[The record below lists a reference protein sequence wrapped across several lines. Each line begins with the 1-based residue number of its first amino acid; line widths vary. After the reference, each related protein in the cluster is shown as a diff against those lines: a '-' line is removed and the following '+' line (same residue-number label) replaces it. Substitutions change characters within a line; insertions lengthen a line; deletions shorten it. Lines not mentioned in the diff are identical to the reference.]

1 MKFLKQLTVAW
12 AVPVAALVLALGGC
26 GGGGGASGSAP
37 FGSGTGTGTG
47 AGTGGTTTVVAP
59 SAADLVLVL
68 SANSV
73 ANTGSET
80 VVATATAI
88 DGNRNTIAGVPVVV
102 SVNSN
107 AVATP
112 KTAVTDTAGRLD
124 ATIGIGADRSAR
136 VVTVTATAG
145 SISKTALLTVQ
156 DAGGAIGGTSPSD
169 LLLNLTSATIANNGG
184 QTVTANV
191 TALDAKRNVLPGV
204 VVAISV
210 NQGATVAPAG
220 TATNATGVLSS
231 AIGIGG
237 NSTNRI
243 ITVTAVAGALI
254 RTAQLQVVDV
264 PSTAAPVAADLSLS
278 LSASSLSNNGSSTI
292 VATAVAVDSK
302 RNALSGIPVTY
313 SVDSSAV
320 AIVSAPATNVNG
332 AVTANIG
339 IGADRSN
346 RVVTVTAS
354 SGTLTR
360 SASFAVTGA
369 ALTASFAPLVDA
381 GTVNN
386 QIEFR
391 LVDANSTPM
400 AGQTVTISAPGLTS
414 ASGNTDL
421 NGKYTYTYNAPGVAT
436 NLLFTASAAGDSRS
450 VLVSVQTGGAV
461 PSAVEL
467 PRSASLTPTPS
478 VVTVNPSGSS
488 SNQVELRALFL
499 GSNNQPVK
507 NVRARF
513 DLAGNANNSDGV
525 VSWLGGAYAYSDS
538 TGVARATFTPGQRS
552 SPTNGVTVRVC
563 FDTVDFPIN
572 TCDASKQA
580 SATLTVTSEAL
591 SVNIRTNELIKEG
604 TAKLTYIKEYVV
616 MVVDAA
622 GQAKADVQITPSV
635 DLTAYYK
642 GIYLWDGTRW
652 NRSPQLAA
660 DQFYEWDTA
669 ANGSLGAWRLV
680 VPTPAGE
687 PRCPNEDR
695 NRNGVLEMPTS
706 VAGNISLR
714 QEDLNGSGEIDPR
727 KADVAIKMVGSS
739 RTDANGLAVVQI
751 EYGKNLAGWEDYII
765 TVTASGIS
773 GTESRARYVGRLP
786 VEAVAL
792 TKEDTPPAFAISPYG
807 RGFVGNVIP
816 NPISGRCDNTD

>member
-1 MKFLKQLTVAW
+1 MRFMKQLMGTW
-12 AVPVAALVLALGGC
+12 ALPAAALVLALAGC
-26 GGGGGASGSAP
+26 GGGGGGSGSAP
-37 FGSGTGTGTG
+37 FGSGSGAGTGTGTG
-47 AGTGGTTTVVAP
+47 GGTTVVAP
-59 SAADLVLVL
+59 SATDLVLVL

-73 ANTGSET
+73 SNTGSET

-136 VVTVTATAG
+136 TVTVTATSG

-156 DAGGAIGGTSPSD
+156 DAGGAIGGTPPSD
-169 LLLNLTSATIANNGG
+169 LLLNLTAATIANNGT

-204 VVAISV
+204 VVAVSV

-220 TATNATGVLSS
+220 TATNTAGVLSA
-231 AIGIGG
+231 AIGTGG

-243 ITVTAVAGALI
+243 ITVTAVAGALT
-254 RTAQLQVVDV
+254 RTAQLQVVDA

-278 LSASSLSNNGSSTI
+278 LSSSSLSNNGSSTI

-302 RNALSGIPVTY
+302 RNALAGIPVTY

-320 AIVSAPATNVNG
+320 AIVSGPATNTSG

-339 IGADRSN
+339 VGADRSN

-360 SASFAVTGA
+360 SASFVVTGA

-381 GTVNN
+381 GTTNN

-391 LVDANSTPM
+391 LVDANSAPM
-400 AGQTVTISAPGLTS
+400 AGQTVNVSAPGLVA
-414 ASGNTDL
+414 ASGTTDL
-421 NGKYTYTYNAPGVAT
+421 NGKYTYSYNAPAAAA
-436 NLLFTASAAGDSRS
+436 NLTFTATAAGDSRS
-450 VLVSVQTGGAV
+450 VAVGVQTGGAV
-461 PSAVEL
+461 PAASEL

-478 VVTVNPSGSS
+478 VVTVNAVGNN

-499 GSNNQPVK
+499 GANNQPVK

-563 FDTVDFPIN
+563 FDTVDFPVN

-591 SVNIRTNELIKEG
+591 SVNIRTNELIKIG
-604 TAKLTYIKEYVV
+604 VATLTYIKEYVV

-635 DLTAYYK
+635 DLSNSIK
-642 GIYLWDGTRW
+642 GFYVWDGTRW
-652 NRSPQLAA
+652 TRALNPV
-660 DQFYEWDTA
+660 T
-669 ANGSLGAWRLV
+669 
-680 VPTPAGE
+680 
-687 PRCPNEDR
+687 RCTNEDI
-695 NRNGVLEMPTS
+695 NRNGVLE
-706 VAGNISLR
+706 AG
-714 QEDLNGSGEIDPR
+714 EDINGNGALDPR
-727 KADVAIKMVGSS
+727 KADVAIKMVNSA
-739 RTDANGLAVVQI
+739 RTDANGLAIVQI
-751 EYGKNLAGWEDYII
+751 EYGKSLASWVNYDI
-765 TVTASGIS
+765 TITASGIS
-773 GTESRARYVGRLP
+773 GTESRALYSGELP
-786 VEAVAL
+786 VEAAAL
-792 TKEDTPPAFAISPYG
+792 TREDVPPAFVVSPYG
-807 RGFVGNVIP
+807 ISTSCANP
-816 NPISGRCDNTD
+816 N